1 MTHSMKRIQYKS
13 ALLVSCLSL
22 SLAGCGTP
30 FDTSV
35 MPEGFTTNK
44 EKADESFLAM
54 PSGYKITK
62 YHNKKVP
69 ESDLRKHQ
77 GLALENVQAS
87 ALGWSQV
94 AFDLALAIDEKI
106 GLDTKDISLKTQGSQ
121 TNLARSLD
129 HYLRENLRDLDF
141 EILTAEKTD
150 YHLSVYV
157 RPLEHRRKLT
167 SVSENEMAGSP
178 MGQLNEG
185 GETVVYT
192 AEPKQ
197 SQDIQIDT
205 VIKKGDQV
213 INQTRSAHLLTL
225 QPADKGS

>member
-1 MTHSMKRIQYKS
+1 MKRITYKS
-13 ALLVSCLSL
+13 ALLATCLSI
-22 SLAGCGTP
+22 SLTGCGTP

-35 MPEGFTTNK
+35 MPDGFTTNK
-44 EKADESFLAM
+44 EKADESFLTM

-62 YHNKKVP
+62 YHNKKAP
-69 ESDLRKHQ
+69 ESKLRKRQ
-77 GLALENVQAS
+77 GLVLENVQAS

-94 AFDLALAIDEKI
+94 AFDLALTIDEKV
-106 GLDTKDISLKTQGSQ
+106 GLDTRDISLKTKGSK
-121 TNLARSLD
+121 TDLARSLD

-141 EILTAEKTD
+141 KILPANETD

-157 RPLEHRRKLT
+157 RPLEHRRQLAT
-167 SVSENEMAGSP
+167 VSDNEIAGSP

-205 VIKKGDQV
+205 VIKKGDKV
-213 INQTRSAHLLTL
+213 ISQTRSAHLLPL
-225 QPADKGS
+225 QPTDNGS